1 MDTMNIS
8 LPTPMRDFVN
18 TQVASG
24 NYSSASEYIRGL
36 IRQDQERRYREDV
49 DRKLLESL
57 ESGPAT
63 GMTAEEWNDI
73 RREVRDRA
81 ARREKG

>member
-8 LPTPMRDFVN
+8 LPTPLRDFVN
-18 TQVASG
+18 SQVVAG
-24 NYSSASEYIRGL
+24 HYSSASEYIRGL

-63 GMTAEEWNDI
+63 RMTAEEWNDI
-73 RREVRDRA
+73 RREVRERA
-81 ARREKG
+81 ARRGKG